1 MMKSTQA
8 ARPPLT
14 SIPDLIDNMTTPPP
28 ALRQAISDFGGEIMV
43 LGVAGKM
50 GPTLAEL
57 IHRGG
62 GQVIGVDLF
71 PDPTVKSYLEKNGVH
86 TIQCDLFDDQNLKE
100 LPHASHIILMAGT
113 KFGSSANE
121 PFTWAM
127 NAYLPG
133 KIVER
138 FRESRIV
145 YLSSGNVYKFSDVTG
160 TGATE
165 NDALEP
171 IGEYAMSRLG
181 GERLVQFV
189 AQKNQIPTCIVRL
202 FYATELRYGIIH
214 DLATKIKNKIPI
226 DLNMGYFNQIWQGD
240 ANAFIVRCLALC
252 AVPAKIINLTGP
264 EILSVRQVA
273 QKLGDLMGIEPQL
286 QGQESPTALL
296 GDASEM
302 FHQFG
307 KPAIVSDQ
315 IIEWVAWWVMHEGA
329 SLGKPTKFEKRD
341 GRF

>member
-1 MMKSTQA
+1 MKTNKFQHS
-8 ARPPLT
+8 PIT
-14 SIPDLIDNMTTPPP
+14 SLPDLIEKMTTPSPT
-28 ALRQAISDFGGEIMV
+28 LKQAVSDLGGEIMI

-57 IHRGG
+57 IIRSGG
-62 GQVIGVDLF
+62 KVIGVDLF
-71 PDPTVKSYLEKNGVH
+71 PDPAIKSYLETLGVKA
-86 TIQCDLFDDQNLKE
+86 IQCDLFDDQKLKE

-138 FRESRIV
+138 FRDSKIV

-160 TGATE
+160 SGATE
-165 NDALEP
+165 NDVLEP

-189 AQKNQIPTCIVRL
+189 AQQNQTPTCIVRL

-214 DLATKIKNKIPI
+214 DIASKIKNKIPI
-226 DLNMGYFNQIWQGD
+226 DLSMGYFNQIWQGD

-252 AVPAKIINLTGP
+252 AIPAKIINLTGP
-264 EILSVRQVA
+264 EVLSVRQVA
-273 QKLGDLMGIEPQL
+273 GRLGELMGIEPKL
-286 QGQESPTALL
+286 IGNESPTALL
-296 GDASEM
+296 GDASEI
-302 FHQFG
+302 FKHFG
-307 KPAIVSDQ
+307 KPLISIDQ
-315 IIEWVAWWVMHEGA
+315 IIEWAAWWVMHEGA

-341 GRF
+341 GKF